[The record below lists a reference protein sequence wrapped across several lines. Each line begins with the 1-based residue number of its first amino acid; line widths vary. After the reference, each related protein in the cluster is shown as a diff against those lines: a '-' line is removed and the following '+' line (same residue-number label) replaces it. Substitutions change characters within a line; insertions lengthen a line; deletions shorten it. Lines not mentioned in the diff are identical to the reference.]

1 MTSILPLLIVS
12 GVIGVS
18 CVPLILQRVPPNR
31 LYGIRTRRTLEDE
44 ALWYRVNRVGGWML
58 LVASLVS
65 LALLIA
71 IDRGSV
77 ALPEVVAFAGPILV
91 ALVACFIYL
100 YVADR
105 GAGPID
111 ADPR

>member
-1 MTSILPLLIVS
+1 MTSTLPMLVVS
-12 GVIGVS
+12 GAIGVS
-18 CVPLILQRVPPNR
+18 CVPLILGRVPPNR
-31 LYGIRTRRTLEDE
+31 LYGIRTRRTLEDK

-58 LVASLVS
+58 LVASLIS

-71 IDRGSV
+71 IGRGSV

-91 ALVACFIYL
+91 ATLACFIYL
-100 YVADR
+100 RVADR
-105 GAGPID
+105 GGSPD